1 MINSARQLS
10 LQIHSMAV
18 PHTCL
23 ILPFLYMGVIFL
35 FSSIQGDGSPAIV
48 DPLTHAIKSII
59 YNGAHIPLFALLA
72 WLWCWSLAGWNIALN
87 RRLMLAFCLTAI
99 YGVSDEWHQ
108 SFTPGRDA
116 SFLDVMLDMLGAYL
130 AVHFY
135 RGQQR
140 TSADGRTI
148 L

>member
-1 MINSARQLS
+1 MISSTRQLS
-10 LQIHSMAV
+10 QQLHSMSV
-18 PHTCL
+18 PRHYL
-23 ILPFLYMGVIFL
+23 VLPFLYMGVIFL
-35 FSSIQGDGSPAIV
+35 LSSISGDAASPTV
-48 DPLTHAIKSII
+48 DSFTRTVKAII

-72 WLWCWSLAGWNIALN
+72 WLWCWSLAGWNIALKQ
-87 RRLMLAFCLTAI
+87 RLILAFCLTAV
-99 YGVSDEWHQ
+99 YGVTDEWHQ

-140 TSADGRTI
+140 ITVNG
-148 L
+148 